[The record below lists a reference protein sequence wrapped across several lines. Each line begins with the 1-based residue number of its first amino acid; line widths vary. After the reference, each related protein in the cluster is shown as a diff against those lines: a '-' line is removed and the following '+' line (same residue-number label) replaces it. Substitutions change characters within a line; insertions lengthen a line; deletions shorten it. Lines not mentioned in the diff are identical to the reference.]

1 MHITDT
7 GAFPQEVIPVTAS
20 PATDHAGPQATGN
33 RITVTLIPSAASDL
47 ERLQERTNL
56 SRTDLANRAIT
67 VYEFFDAQLRD
78 GYDLISRDN
87 KTGKTRLVRFID
99 APAGQETSTG
109 PAFGRGP
116 AGHRRPQWGLRRL
129 RHLGRRRHARFPS
142 PRRPVFVGLI
152 PAISAGLLHREGTR

>member
-1 MHITDT
+1 M
-7 GAFPQEVIPVTAS
+7 TAS
-20 PATDHAGPQATGN
+20 PATDHAGPQATSK
-33 RITVTLIPSAASDL
+33 RITVNLIPSAASDL
-47 ERLQERTNL
+47 ERLHERTNL
-56 SRTDLANRAIT
+56 SRTDLTNRAIT

-99 APAGQETSTG
+99 APAGPETSTG

-116 AGHRRPQWGLRRL
+116 EGHRRPPRGLRRL
-129 RHLGRRRHARFPS
+129 GHLGRRRHAQSPA

-152 PAISAGLLHREGTR
+152 SAILAGLLNPSYLTIRKET